1 MVRIILNVETGNE
14 PESVVFNRVLFKIQ
28 RDELIHS
35 ASFEYDG
42 ADSKLDRA
50 SKNLKARVREWQ
62 KKNKVPF
69 AVMAEKLGMSI
80 GYVKNLLYSTTVRI
94 TPARA
99 EQFEKLMKEVF

>member
-1 MVRIILNVETGNE
+1 MVRIILNIETANE
-14 PESVVFNRVLFKIQ
+14 PESVVFNRVLFKLQ

-42 ADSKLDRA
+42 EDSKLDRA

-62 KKNKVPF
+62 KKHKVPF
-69 AVMAEKLGMSI
+69 TVMAEKMGTSI
-80 GYVKNLLYSTTVRI
+80 GYVKNMLYSTTLKI

-99 EQFEKLMKEVF
+99 EQFEQLMKETF